1 MTREYTFSVN
11 GFAVTAQYDDRTVA
25 ELFLPLLRRWTD
37 MRRSRGGRILV
48 FLSAPP
54 GVGKTTTAQFLEYL
68 SQTAQGVEPL
78 QAVGLDGF
86 HYHADYIAAHTVTV
100 DGVTVPMKQVKGAPE
115 TFDAEKLIRTLIRLR
130 ERDVTWP
137 VYDRNLH
144 DVIEDAIEVRAGIVL
159 VEGNW
164 LLYNEGIWATLVD
177 MCDDSVFIE
186 AQAEHLRERLIARKM
201 RGGLSYEDARDY
213 CDRVDCANVWRLMA
227 HHHTP
232 RECWVMGEDGTYQ
245 KELKGEHSI
254 CVGIK

>member
-1 MTREYTFSVN
+1 MKREYAFSVN

-25 ELFLPLLRRWTD
+25 ELFLPLIRRWTD
-37 MRRSRGGRILV
+37 MRRTRGGRILV

-68 SQTAQGVEPL
+68 SQTTDGVEPV

-86 HYHADYIAAHTVTV
+86 HYHADYIAAHTAVI
-100 DGVTVPMKQVKGAPE
+100 DGETFPMKQVKGAPE
-115 TFDAEKLIRTLIRLR
+115 TYDFKKLTRTLIRLR

-144 DVIEDAIEVRAGIVL
+144 DVVEDAVTVRAGIVL

-164 LLYNEGIWATLVD
+164 LLFNEGAWATLID
-177 MCDDSVFIE
+177 MCDDSLFIE

-201 RGGLSYEDARDY
+201 RGGLSYEDALDY
-213 CDRVDCANVWRLMA
+213 CDRVDRANVRRLMA
-227 HHHTP
+227 HHHTA
-232 RECWVMGEDGTYQ
+232 RECWVMGEDGGYEKKRQ
-245 KELKGEHSI
+245 KEIS
-254 CVGIK
+254 